1 MFASLN
7 VLKELQKHYETNPK
21 DPLKGIIWHTQGSGK
36 TALTY
41 HLTKLI
47 RDFFSPLNKKTKFYF
62 IVDRLDLL
70 EQAKNE
76 FLKRGLCAHEAE
88 NKEDLSQKLKSSSV
102 FENPQGNDEIIVV
115 NIQKFK
121 APNEEKSPNEDL
133 SDSAPKEIVSKT
145 ELQEA
150 AKDNHDLQRVFI
162 IDEAHRSYDPKG
174 CFYANLIECDKTAI
188 KIALTGTPLL
198 EDNAQDKATKN
209 TFGDYLH
216 TYSYAESIK
225 DRHTLKL
232 QLEIIEK
239 SYKEKLQAIYRL
251 LQESITIED
260 IEVKKETIFNH
271 ERYIKEMLFYIIRDL
286 LFFRLGNNDEN
297 LKAMVV
303 CFSSKQAK
311 LANLLFNEV
320 QEKVL
325 QENPNLKIL
334 KKLQSSLILHNEQEV
349 KEKIYSFKHEDTDIV
364 FVFNML
370 LTGFDL
376 PSLKRLYIH
385 RELKDHNLLQALARV
400 NRSYNNMSFGYLID
414 FVGIKENY
422 DKTTDDYL
430 KELNQFN
437 QSDSN
442 IKDNLKDMFADRKT
456 LEKDIKNA
464 YDDLFNYPIDDIEGM
479 TSAIVS
485 MSEMN
490 ELLKVSRAI
499 NTLKERYN
507 LIRTS
512 NDEKILSL
520 KEKMDIE
527 KISKISSML
536 HKKAKQLHALKN
548 INEPKNPNDLIVLE
562 DLIALLDFKIEFKES
577 KELHFKERE
586 EISAK
591 QKQAK
596 EMLEKIPDQQ
606 DKEIQKFYKDFNKD
620 EKEDFF
626 ITLTDKR
633 LPKLAYDELLSYL
646 FEKHFNDNDLHLKLD
661 IIFNRISSNNAE
673 LFNTT
678 STDKTTIALFESIS
692 PYVNEES
699 KRANFTRVLLDKLK
713 KFNFKQAFLNLQ
725 NQQGY
730 DFFAPIFEY
739 LIKDYNNNSGG
750 KYAEYYTPLSIASII
765 AKLLIDEPTQSV
777 KIYDPSAGT
786 GTLLMALAHQIGT
799 DSCTLYAQDIS
810 QKSLRMLKLNLIL
823 NDLTHSL
830 KNAIEGNTLT
840 NPYHSKECKG
850 KMDYIVSNPPFKL
863 DFSNEHAEISQN
875 KNDFFLGVPNIPKND
890 KSKMPIYTLFFQHCL
905 NMLSNK
911 GKGAI
916 IVPTGFI
923 SAKSGIENKIVRHL
937 VDEKLVYGVV
947 CMPSQVFANTSTNVS
962 IIFFQKTPSAKEVVL
977 IDASKLGEE
986 YTENKNKKTRL
997 RTSDI
1002 DLILE
1007 TFNNKTPKADFC
1019 ALVSFDEITEK
1030 NYSLNPG
1037 QYFIIEDTSEKI
1049 SQAEFENLMQ
1059 QYSSELTSLFDE
1071 SQSLQQEILET
1082 LKGVRFE

>member
-1 MFASLN
+1 MPYNEITRVQVPALMHLAELGYDFIPAKNKPNLDTATNILTDSFTQAFERLNPTKNAQNSLTEIKKRLNYDDLGKSFYEYLLKSEHQIIDFDNPNNNLYEMMTELPYKSFRPDITLFINGLPLVNIEVKQPYARQGIKEEKDRHIKRYENPKNKVFYNLVQIWLFSDNLPYDENNPDQGAFYSASYSPIFQRFVEANRLDITPPPENHQNDQNHQNHRSLEEIQKSVLNEFNLKNTDTPKSPEDAPTNSLLTSFCFPKRLCFILKYGISFLKEKSEFKKHVWRYAQMFASLN
-7 VLKELQKHYETNPK
+7 VLKELQKHYENNPK

-102 FENPQGNDEIIVV
+102 FEGPQGNDEIIVV

-121 APNEEKSPNEDL
+121 APNEEKAPNEDP
-133 SDSAPKEIVSKT
+133 SSAPKEIISKT

-150 AKDNHDLQRVFI
+150 TKDNHDLQRVFI

-174 CFYANLIECDKTAI
+174 CFYANLIECDKTAL

-198 EDNAQDKATKN
+198 EDNAQDKATKK
-209 TFGDYLH
+209 TFGNYLH

-232 QLEIIEK
+232 QLETIET
-239 SYKEKLQAIYRL
+239 SYKEKLQEIYRL

-260 IEVKKETIFNH
+260 VEVKKEFIFND
-271 ERYIKEMLFYIIRDL
+271 ERYIKEMLSYIIRDL
-286 LFFRLGNNDEN
+286 LNFRQLHDNKH

-311 LANLLFNEV
+311 LANCLFNEV

-325 QENPNLKIL
+325 QENPNLRIL
-334 KKLQSSLILHNEQEV
+334 KKLQSSLILHDEQEV

-376 PSLKRLYIH
+376 PNLKRLYIH

-442 IKDNLKDMFADRKT
+442 IKDNLKDMFADRET

-464 YDDLFNYPIDDIEGM
+464 YDDLFDYPIDDIEGM

-485 MSEMN
+485 ISEMN

-548 INEPKNPNDLIVLE
+548 INEPKNPNDLMILE

-577 KELHFKERE
+577 KELRFKEKE

-591 QKQAK
+591 YKQAK
-596 EMLEKIPDQQ
+596 EMLEKIPDKQ
-606 DKEIQKFYKDFNKD
+606 DKEIQKFYKDFSKLLQTPATSQNFEEISHSYDAIISQLKQHKEQTTHLLNK
-620 EKEDFF
+620 
-626 ITLTDKR
+626 
-633 LPKLAYDELLSYL
+633 Y
-646 FEKHFNDNDLHLKLD
+646 DNDLSYAITHKRLHKRLMEQNIYNPAGIFTLLSTLKKALD
-661 IIFNRISSNNAE
+661 ERIS
-673 LFNTT
+673 
-678 STDKTTIALFESIS
+678 
-692 PYVNEES
+692 
-699 KRANFTRVLLDKLK
+699 KR
-713 KFNFKQAFLNLQ
+713 
-725 NQQGY
+725 
-730 DFFAPIFEY
+730 
-739 LIKDYNNNSGG
+739 
-750 KYAEYYTPLSIASII
+750 
-765 AKLLIDEPTQSV
+765 
-777 KIYDPSAGT
+777 
-786 GTLLMALAHQIGT
+786 
-799 DSCTLYAQDIS
+799 
-810 QKSLRMLKLNLIL
+810 
-823 NDLTHSL
+823 
-830 KNAIEGNTLT
+830 
-840 NPYHSKECKG
+840 
-850 KMDYIVSNPPFKL
+850 
-863 DFSNEHAEISQN
+863 
-875 KNDFFLGVPNIPKND
+875 
-890 KSKMPIYTLFFQHCL
+890 
-905 NMLSNK
+905 
-911 GKGAI
+911 
-916 IVPTGFI
+916 
-923 SAKSGIENKIVRHL
+923 
-937 VDEKLVYGVV
+937 
-947 CMPSQVFANTSTNVS
+947 
-962 IIFFQKTPSAKEVVL
+962 
-977 IDASKLGEE
+977 
-986 YTENKNKKTRL
+986 
-997 RTSDI
+997 
-1002 DLILE
+1002 
-1007 TFNNKTPKADFC
+1007 
-1019 ALVSFDEITEK
+1019 
-1030 NYSLNPG
+1030 
-1037 QYFIIEDTSEKI
+1037 
-1049 SQAEFENLMQ
+1049 
-1059 QYSSELTSLFDE
+1059 
-1071 SQSLQQEILET
+1071 QEILNEETT
-1082 LKGVRFE
+1082 LKTAIKVELRDAFNKNPSLKDLEKETEFIAQTIFNELTQNHHQGNSHA

>member
-76 FLKRGLCAHEAE
+76 FLKRGLCVHEAE
-88 NKEDLSQKLKSSSV
+88 NKEDLSQKLKNSSV
-102 FENPQGNDEIIVV
+102 FEGPQGNDEIIVV

-121 APNEEKSPNEDL
+121 APNEEKDPNEDP
-133 SDSAPKEIVSKT
+133 SSAPKEIISKT

-150 AKDNHDLQRVFI
+150 TKDSHDLQRVFI

-198 EDNAQDKATKN
+198 EDNAQDKATRN
-209 TFGDYLH
+209 TFGNYLH

-271 ERYIKEMLFYIIRDL
+271 ERYIKEMLYYIIRDL
-286 LFFRLGNNDEN
+286 LDFRRVNNDEN

-303 CFSSKQAK
+303 CFSSVQAK

-325 QENPNLKIL
+325 QENPNLRIL
-334 KKLQSSLILHNEQEV
+334 KKQLQSSLILHDEQEV

-376 PSLKRLYIH
+376 PNLKCLYIH

-442 IKDNLKDMFADRKT
+442 LKDNLKDMFADRKV

-464 YDDLFNYPIDDIEGM
+464 YDDLFNYPIDDIEAM

-485 MSEMN
+485 ISAMN
-490 ELLKVSRAI
+490 ELLKVSQAI

-512 NDEKILSL
+512 SDEKILSL

-548 INEPKNPNDLIVLE
+548 INEPKKPNDLIILE

-577 KELHFKERE
+577 KELHFKEKE

-591 QKQAK
+591 YKQAK
-596 EMLEKIPDQQ
+596 EMLEKIPDKQ
-606 DKEIQKFYKDFNKD
+606 DKEVQKISKELSKLIQEPLTNDNFDGISHSYSIIISQLQQYNQQTTNLLNKYNND
-620 EKEDFF
+620 RAYA
-626 ITLTDKR
+626 ITHKR
-633 LPKLAYDELLSYL
+633 LHNRLMEENISKGIFTLLSA
-646 FEKHFNDNDLHLKLD
+646 LKKALD
-661 IIFNRISSNNAE
+661 ARIS
-673 LFNTT
+673 
-678 STDKTTIALFESIS
+678 
-692 PYVNEES
+692 
-699 KRANFTRVLLDKLK
+699 KR
-713 KFNFKQAFLNLQ
+713 
-725 NQQGY
+725 
-730 DFFAPIFEY
+730 
-739 LIKDYNNNSGG
+739 
-750 KYAEYYTPLSIASII
+750 
-765 AKLLIDEPTQSV
+765 
-777 KIYDPSAGT
+777 
-786 GTLLMALAHQIGT
+786 
-799 DSCTLYAQDIS
+799 
-810 QKSLRMLKLNLIL
+810 
-823 NDLTHSL
+823 
-830 KNAIEGNTLT
+830 
-840 NPYHSKECKG
+840 
-850 KMDYIVSNPPFKL
+850 
-863 DFSNEHAEISQN
+863 
-875 KNDFFLGVPNIPKND
+875 
-890 KSKMPIYTLFFQHCL
+890 
-905 NMLSNK
+905 
-911 GKGAI
+911 
-916 IVPTGFI
+916 
-923 SAKSGIENKIVRHL
+923 
-937 VDEKLVYGVV
+937 
-947 CMPSQVFANTSTNVS
+947 
-962 IIFFQKTPSAKEVVL
+962 
-977 IDASKLGEE
+977 
-986 YTENKNKKTRL
+986 
-997 RTSDI
+997 
-1002 DLILE
+1002 
-1007 TFNNKTPKADFC
+1007 
-1019 ALVSFDEITEK
+1019 
-1030 NYSLNPG
+1030 
-1037 QYFIIEDTSEKI
+1037 
-1049 SQAEFENLMQ
+1049 
-1059 QYSSELTSLFDE
+1059 
-1071 SQSLQQEILET
+1071 QEILNEETT
-1082 LKGVRFE
+1082 LKTAIKVELRDAFKENPSLKDLQKEKEFIAQTLFNELTQNHHQGNLNA

>member
-7 VLKELQKHYETNPK
+7 VLKELQKHYENNPK

-47 RDFFSPLNKKTKFYF
+47 RDFFSQSNLNKKTKFYF

-76 FLKRGLCAHEAE
+76 FLKRGLCVHEAE

-102 FENPQGNDEIIVV
+102 FEGPQGNDEIIVV

-121 APNEEKSPNEDL
+121 APNEEKSPNEDP
-133 SDSAPKEIVSKT
+133 SSAPKEIVSKT

-150 AKDNHDLQRVFI
+150 TKDSHDLQRVFI

-209 TFGDYLH
+209 TFGNYLH

-239 SYKEKLQAIYRL
+239 SYKEKLQKIYRL

-260 IEVKKETIFNH
+260 IEVKKETIFND
-271 ERYIKEMLFYIIRDL
+271 EKYINAMLFYIIRDL
-286 LFFRLGNNDEN
+286 LNFRQLHDNNER

-303 CFSSKQAK
+303 CFSSKQAR
-311 LANLLFNEV
+311 LANCLFNEV

-325 QENPNLKIL
+325 QENPNLRIL
-334 KKLQSSLILHNEQEV
+334 NKLQSSLILHDEQEV
-349 KEKIYSFKHEDTDIV
+349 KEKIHSFKHKDTDIV

-442 IKDNLKDMFADRKT
+442 IKDNLKDMFADREV

-464 YDDLFNYPIDDIEGM
+464 YDDLFDYPIDDIEAM
-479 TSAIVS
+479 TSAIVNIS
-485 MSEMN
+485 KMN
-490 ELLKVSRAI
+490 ELLKISHAI

-527 KISKISSML
+527 KINKISSML
-536 HKKAKQLHALKN
+536 HQKAKHLHALKN
-548 INEPKNPNDLIVLE
+548 INDPKNPNDLIILE
-562 DLIALLDFKIEFKES
+562 DLIALLDFKIEFKER
-577 KELHFKERE
+577 KELHFKEQE
-586 EISAK
+586 EITTK

-606 DKEIQKFYKDFNKD
+606 DKEIQKISKELSKLIQEPLTNHNFDGISHSYSVIISQLKQHKDQTTHLLNK
-620 EKEDFF
+620 
-626 ITLTDKR
+626 
-633 LPKLAYDELLSYL
+633 Y
-646 FEKHFNDNDLHLKLD
+646 DNDLSYVITHKRLHDRLMEENISKGIFTILSALKKALD
-661 IIFNRISSNNAE
+661 ARISKRQE
-673 LFNTT
+673 IL
-678 STDKTTIALFESIS
+678 
-692 PYVNEES
+692 NEE
-699 KRANFTRVLLDKLK
+699 T
-713 KFNFKQAFLNLQ
+713 
-725 NQQGY
+725 
-730 DFFAPIFEY
+730 
-739 LIKDYNNNSGG
+739 
-750 KYAEYYTPLSIASII
+750 T
-765 AKLLIDEPTQSV
+765 
-777 KIYDPSAGT
+777 
-786 GTLLMALAHQIGT
+786 
-799 DSCTLYAQDIS
+799 
-810 QKSLRMLKLNLIL
+810 
-823 NDLTHSL
+823 L
-830 KNAIEGNTLT
+830 KNAIKVELRDAFKE
-840 NPYHSKECKG
+840 NPSLKDLQKEKEF
-850 KMDYIVSNPPFKL
+850 IV
-863 DFSNEHAEISQN
+863 Q
-875 KNDFFLGVPNIPKND
+875 
-890 KSKMPIYTLFFQHCL
+890 TLF
-905 NMLSNK
+905 N
-911 GKGAI
+911 
-916 IVPTGFI
+916 
-923 SAKSGIENKIVRHL
+923 
-937 VDEKLVYGVV
+937 
-947 CMPSQVFANTSTNVS
+947 
-962 IIFFQKTPSAKEVVL
+962 
-977 IDASKLGEE
+977 
-986 YTENKNKKTRL
+986 
-997 RTSDI
+997 
-1002 DLILE
+1002 
-1007 TFNNKTPKADFC
+1007 
-1019 ALVSFDEITEK
+1019 
-1030 NYSLNPG
+1030 
-1037 QYFIIEDTSEKI
+1037 
-1049 SQAEFENLMQ
+1049 
-1059 QYSSELTSLFDE
+1059 ELTQNHHQGNSHA
-1071 SQSLQQEILET
+1071 
-1082 LKGVRFE
+1082 

>member
-1 MFASLN
+1 MKEKSEFKKHIWRYAQMFASLN
-7 VLKELQKHYETNPK
+7 VLKELQKHYENNPK

-47 RDFFSPLNKKTKFYF
+47 RDFFSQSNLNKKTKFYF

-76 FLKRGLCAHEAE
+76 FLKRGLCVHEAE
-88 NKEDLSQKLKSSSV
+88 NKEDLSQKLKNSRV
-102 FENPQGNDEIIVV
+102 FEGPQGNDEIIVV

-121 APNEEKSPNEDL
+121 SPNEEKAPKEDP
-133 SDSAPKEIVSKT
+133 SSAPKEIISKT

-150 AKDNHDLQRVFI
+150 TKDNHDLQRVFI

-209 TFGDYLH
+209 TFGNYLH

-271 ERYIKEMLFYIIRDL
+271 ERYIKEMLYYIIRDL
-286 LFFRLGNNDEN
+286 LNFRRVNNDEN

-303 CFSSKQAK
+303 CFSSVQAK
-311 LANLLFNEV
+311 LANLFFNEV

-334 KKLQSSLILHNEQEV
+334 KKLQSSLILHDEQEV
-349 KEKIYSFKHEDTDIV
+349 KEKIYSFKHENTDIV

-376 PSLKRLYIH
+376 PNLKRLYIH

-400 NRSYNNMSFGYLID
+400 NRSYKNMSFGYLID

-430 KELNQFN
+430 KELSQFN

-442 IKDNLKDMFADRKT
+442 IKDNLKDMFADRNI

-464 YDDLFNYPIDDIEGM
+464 YDDLFNYPIDDIEAM

-485 MSEMN
+485 ISKMN
-490 ELLKVSRAI
+490 ELLKVSHAI

-512 NDEKILSL
+512 SDEKILSL

-527 KISKISSML
+527 KINKISSML

-548 INEPKNPNDLIVLE
+548 INEPKNPNDLMILE

-577 KELHFKERE
+577 KELRFKEKE
-586 EISAK
+586 EISTK
-591 QKQAK
+591 YKQAK
-596 EMLEKIPDQQ
+596 EMLEKIPDKQ
-606 DKEIQKFYKDFNKD
+606 DKEVQKISKELSKLIQEPLTNHNFDGISHSYSVIISQLKQHKDQTTNLLNKYNND
-620 EKEDFF
+620 RAYV
-626 ITLTDKR
+626 ITHKR
-633 LPKLAYDELLSYL
+633 LHNRLMEENISKGIFTLLS
-646 FEKHFNDNDLHLKLD
+646 
-661 IIFNRISSNNAE
+661 
-673 LFNTT
+673 T
-678 STDKTTIALFESIS
+678 
-692 PYVNEES
+692 
-699 KRANFTRVLLDKLK
+699 LK
-713 KFNFKQAFLNLQ
+713 KALDARIFK
-725 NQQGY
+725 
-730 DFFAPIFEY
+730 
-739 LIKDYNNNSGG
+739 
-750 KYAEYYTPLSIASII
+750 
-765 AKLLIDEPTQSV
+765 
-777 KIYDPSAGT
+777 
-786 GTLLMALAHQIGT
+786 
-799 DSCTLYAQDIS
+799 
-810 QKSLRMLKLNLIL
+810 R
-823 NDLTHSL
+823 
-830 KNAIEGNTLT
+830 
-840 NPYHSKECKG
+840 
-850 KMDYIVSNPPFKL
+850 
-863 DFSNEHAEISQN
+863 
-875 KNDFFLGVPNIPKND
+875 
-890 KSKMPIYTLFFQHCL
+890 
-905 NMLSNK
+905 
-911 GKGAI
+911 
-916 IVPTGFI
+916 
-923 SAKSGIENKIVRHL
+923 
-937 VDEKLVYGVV
+937 
-947 CMPSQVFANTSTNVS
+947 
-962 IIFFQKTPSAKEVVL
+962 
-977 IDASKLGEE
+977 
-986 YTENKNKKTRL
+986 
-997 RTSDI
+997 
-1002 DLILE
+1002 
-1007 TFNNKTPKADFC
+1007 
-1019 ALVSFDEITEK
+1019 
-1030 NYSLNPG
+1030 
-1037 QYFIIEDTSEKI
+1037 
-1049 SQAEFENLMQ
+1049 
-1059 QYSSELTSLFDE
+1059 
-1071 SQSLQQEILET
+1071 QEILNEETT
-1082 LKGVRFE
+1082 LKTAIKVELRDAFNKNPSLKDLQKEEKFITQTLFNELTQNHHQGNSHA

>member
-7 VLKELQKHYETNPK
+7 VLKELQKHYGKNQNLK

-121 APNEEKSPNEDL
+121 APNEEKSPNEDP
-133 SDSAPKEIVSKT
+133 SNSVPKEIISKT

-150 AKDNHDLQRVFI
+150 TKDNHDLQRVFI

-174 CFYANLIECDKTAI
+174 CFYANLIECDKTAV

-198 EDNAQDKATKN
+198 EDNAQDKATRN
-209 TFGDYLH
+209 TFGNYLH
-216 TYSYAESIK
+216 TYSYTESIK
-225 DRHTLKL
+225 DKHTLKL

-239 SYKEKLQAIYRL
+239 SYKEKLQEIYRL

-271 ERYIKEMLFYIIRDL
+271 ERYIKAMLYYIIRDL
-286 LFFRLGNNDEN
+286 LNFRRVNNDEN

-303 CFSSKQAK
+303 CFSSAQAR
-311 LANLLFNEV
+311 LANLFFNEV
-320 QEKVL
+320 QEEVL
-325 QENPNLKIL
+325 QENPNLRIL
-334 KKLQSSLILHNEQEV
+334 RKLQSSLILHDEQEV

-376 PSLKRLYIH
+376 PNLKRLYIH

-442 IKDNLKDMFADRKT
+442 IKDNLKDMFADRET

-464 YDDLFNYPIDDIEGM
+464 YDDLFNYPIDDVEGM

-485 MSEMN
+485 ISKMN
-490 ELLKVSRAI
+490 ELLKVSHAI

-512 NDEKILSL
+512 SDKKILSL

-527 KISKISSML
+527 KINKISSML
-536 HKKAKQLHALKN
+536 SKKAKHLHALKN
-548 INEPKNPNDLIVLE
+548 INEPKNPNDLIILE

-577 KELHFKERE
+577 KELRFKEQE
-586 EISAK
+586 EITTK

-596 EMLEKIPDQQ
+596 EMLEKIPDKQ
-606 DKEIQKFYKDFNKD
+606 DKEIQKISKELSRLIQEPLTNDNFDGISHSYSAIILQIQQYNQQTTNLLNKYNND
-620 EKEDFF
+620 RAYA
-626 ITLTDKR
+626 ITHKR
-633 LPKLAYDELLSYL
+633 LHKRLMEQNISKGIFTLLSV
-646 FEKHFNDNDLHLKLD
+646 LKKALGER
-661 IIFNRISSNNAE
+661 IFKRQEI
-673 LFNTT
+673 L
-678 STDKTTIALFESIS
+678 
-692 PYVNEES
+692 NEE
-699 KRANFTRVLLDKLK
+699 
-713 KFNFKQAFLNLQ
+713 
-725 NQQGY
+725 
-730 DFFAPIFEY
+730 
-739 LIKDYNNNSGG
+739 
-750 KYAEYYTPLSIASII
+750 YY
-765 AKLLIDEPTQSV
+765 
-777 KIYDPSAGT
+777 
-786 GTLLMALAHQIGT
+786 
-799 DSCTLYAQDIS
+799 
-810 QKSLRMLKLNLIL
+810 
-823 NDLTHSL
+823 L
-830 KNAIEGNTLT
+830 KNAIKAELNDAFKE
-840 NPYHSKECKG
+840 NPSLKDLEKEKEL
-850 KMDYIVSNPPFKL
+850 I
-863 DFSNEHAEISQN
+863 IQ
-875 KNDFFLGVPNIPKND
+875 
-890 KSKMPIYTLFFQHCL
+890 TLF
-905 NMLSNK
+905 N
-911 GKGAI
+911 
-916 IVPTGFI
+916 
-923 SAKSGIENKIVRHL
+923 
-937 VDEKLVYGVV
+937 
-947 CMPSQVFANTSTNVS
+947 
-962 IIFFQKTPSAKEVVL
+962 
-977 IDASKLGEE
+977 
-986 YTENKNKKTRL
+986 
-997 RTSDI
+997 
-1002 DLILE
+1002 
-1007 TFNNKTPKADFC
+1007 
-1019 ALVSFDEITEK
+1019 
-1030 NYSLNPG
+1030 
-1037 QYFIIEDTSEKI
+1037 
-1049 SQAEFENLMQ
+1049 
-1059 QYSSELTSLFDE
+1059 ELT
-1071 SQSLQQEILET
+1071 QNHHQ
-1082 LKGVRFE
+1082 GNPHA

>member
-1 MFASLN
+1 MPYNEITRVQIPALMHLAKLGYDFIPTNSKENKPNLDTDTNILIYSFTQAFERLNPNKNAKDVLTEMKKRLNYDDLGKRFYEYLLKSEHQIIDFYNPNNNLYEMMTELPYKSFRPDITLFINGLPLVNIEVKQPYAKKGIKEERDRHIQRYENPENKIFYNLAQIWLFSDNLPYDENNPDQGAFYSASYSPIFQRFVEANKLDITPPPENEQNHQNHQNHRSLEEIQKRILNEFNLKDTDYQESPKETPTNPFLTSFCSHKRLCFILKYGISFLKEKSEFKKHIWRYAQMFASLN

-76 FLKRGLCAHEAE
+76 FSKRGLCVHEAE

-102 FENPQGNDEIIVV
+102 FEGPQGNDEIIVV

-121 APNEEKSPNEDL
+121 APNEDISN
-133 SDSAPKEIVSKT
+133 SAPKEIVSKT

-150 AKDNHDLQRVFI
+150 TKDNHDLQRVFI

-209 TFGDYLH
+209 TFGNYLH

-239 SYKEKLQAIYRL
+239 SYKEKLQKIYRL
-251 LQESITIED
+251 LQESVTIED

-271 ERYIKEMLFYIIRDL
+271 ERYIKEMLYYIIRDL
-286 LFFRLGNNDEN
+286 LNFRRVNNDEN

-303 CFSSKQAK
+303 CFSSAQAK

-325 QENPNLKIL
+325 QENPNLRIL
-334 KKLQSSLILHNEQEV
+334 KKLQSSLILHDEQEV
-349 KEKIYSFKHEDTDIV
+349 KEKIYSFKHEDTDIA

-376 PSLKRLYIH
+376 PNLKRLYIH

-442 IKDNLKDMFADRKT
+442 IKDNLKDMFADREV

-464 YDDLFNYPIDDIEGM
+464 YDDLFNYPIDDIEVM

-485 MSEMN
+485 ISGMN
-490 ELLKVSRAI
+490 ELLKVSHAI
-499 NTLKERYN
+499 KTLKERYN

-520 KEKMDIE
+520 KEKIDIE
-527 KISKISSML
+527 KINKISSIL
-536 HKKAKQLHALKN
+536 SQKAKQLYALKN
-548 INEPKNPNDLIVLE
+548 INEPKNPNDLIILE
-562 DLIALLDFKIEFKES
+562 DLIALLDFKIAFKER
-577 KELHFKERE
+577 KELHFKESE

-596 EMLEKIPDQQ
+596 EILEKIKDQK
-606 DKEIQKFYKDFNKD
+606 DKEIQKIYKDFSKLLQTPATSQNFEEISHSYDAIISQLKQH
-620 EKEDFF
+620 KEQ
-626 ITLTDKR
+626 TTRLLDK
-633 LPKLAYDELLSYL
+633 Y
-646 FEKHFNDNDLHLKLD
+646 DNDLAYAITHKRLHKRLMEENISDPVGIFTILSALKSAID
-661 IIFNRISSNNAE
+661 ERISKRQE
-673 LFNTT
+673 IL
-678 STDKTTIALFESIS
+678 
-692 PYVNEES
+692 NEE
-699 KRANFTRVLLDKLK
+699 
-713 KFNFKQAFLNLQ
+713 
-725 NQQGY
+725 Y
-730 DFFAPIFEY
+730 
-739 LIKDYNNNSGG
+739 
-750 KYAEYYTPLSIASII
+750 
-765 AKLLIDEPTQSV
+765 
-777 KIYDPSAGT
+777 
-786 GTLLMALAHQIGT
+786 H
-799 DSCTLYAQDIS
+799 
-810 QKSLRMLKLNLIL
+810 
-823 NDLTHSL
+823 L
-830 KNAIEGNTLT
+830 KNAIKLELRNAFKE
-840 NPYHSKECKG
+840 NPSLKDLEKEEEF
-850 KMDYIVSNPPFKL
+850 IV
-863 DFSNEHAEISQN
+863 Q
-875 KNDFFLGVPNIPKND
+875 
-890 KSKMPIYTLFFQHCL
+890 TLF
-905 NMLSNK
+905 N
-911 GKGAI
+911 
-916 IVPTGFI
+916 
-923 SAKSGIENKIVRHL
+923 
-937 VDEKLVYGVV
+937 
-947 CMPSQVFANTSTNVS
+947 
-962 IIFFQKTPSAKEVVL
+962 
-977 IDASKLGEE
+977 
-986 YTENKNKKTRL
+986 
-997 RTSDI
+997 
-1002 DLILE
+1002 
-1007 TFNNKTPKADFC
+1007 
-1019 ALVSFDEITEK
+1019 
-1030 NYSLNPG
+1030 
-1037 QYFIIEDTSEKI
+1037 
-1049 SQAEFENLMQ
+1049 
-1059 QYSSELTSLFDE
+1059 ELQNHHQGNSHA
-1071 SQSLQQEILET
+1071 Q
-1082 LKGVRFE
+1082 

>member
-1 MFASLN
+1 MPYNEITRVQVPTLMHLAKLGYNFISQKNKLNLDTDTNILIDSFTQAFERSNPTKNAKDVLAEMKKRLNYDDLGKRFYEYLLKSEHQIIDFDNPNNNLYEMMTELPYKSFRPDITLFINGLPLVNIEVKQPYAKQGIKEERDRHIKRYENPENKVFYNLVQIWLFSDNLPYDENNPDQGAFYSASYSPIFQRFVEANKLDITPPPPENHQNHRSLEEIQKSVLNEFNLKDTDCLKSPKNTPTNSLLTSFCSPKRLCFILKYGISFLKEKSEFKKHIWRYAQMFASLN
-7 VLKELQKHYETNPK
+7 VLKELQKHYENNPK

-76 FLKRGLCAHEAE
+76 FLKRGLCVHEAE

-121 APNEEKSPNEDL
+121 APNEEKAPNEDH
-133 SDSAPKEIVSKT
+133 SNSAPKEIVSKT
-145 ELQEA
+145 ELQESIQ
-150 AKDNHDLQRVFI
+150 NSRNLQRVFI

-174 CFYANLIECDKTAI
+174 CFYANLIECDKTAV

-209 TFGDYLH
+209 AFGNYLH

-239 SYKEKLQAIYRL
+239 SYKEKLQEIYRL

-260 IEVKKETIFNH
+260 IEVKKEMIFNH

-286 LFFRLGNNDEN
+286 LNFRRVNNDEN

-303 CFSSKQAK
+303 CFSSAQAR

-325 QENPNLKIL
+325 QENPNLRIL
-334 KKLQSSLILHNEQEV
+334 NKLQSSLILHDEQEV
-349 KEKIYSFKHEDTDIV
+349 KEKIHSFKHEDTDIV

-376 PSLKRLYIH
+376 PNLKRLYIH

-400 NRSYNNMSFGYLID
+400 NRPYNNMSYGYLID

-442 IKDNLKDMFADRKT
+442 IKDNLKDMFADRET

-464 YDDLFNYPIDDIEGM
+464 YDDLFNYPIDDIEAM
-479 TSAIVS
+479 TSAIVNIS
-485 MSEMN
+485 KMS
-490 ELLKVSRAI
+490 ELLKVSQAI

-512 NDEKILSL
+512 SDEKILSL

-577 KELHFKERE
+577 KELHFKEKE
-586 EISAK
+586 EITNK
-591 QKQAK
+591 YKQAK
-596 EMLEKIPDQQ
+596 EMLEKSPDQQ
-606 DKEIQKFYKDFNKD
+606 DKEIQKIYKDFSKLLQTPATSQNFEEISHSYDAIISQLKQHKEQTTHLLNK
-620 EKEDFF
+620 
-626 ITLTDKR
+626 
-633 LPKLAYDELLSYL
+633 Y
-646 FEKHFNDNDLHLKLD
+646 DNDLSYAITHQCLHKRLMEQNISNPAGIFTLLSALKKALD
-661 IIFNRISSNNAE
+661 ERIS
-673 LFNTT
+673 
-678 STDKTTIALFESIS
+678 
-692 PYVNEES
+692 
-699 KRANFTRVLLDKLK
+699 KR
-713 KFNFKQAFLNLQ
+713 
-725 NQQGY
+725 
-730 DFFAPIFEY
+730 
-739 LIKDYNNNSGG
+739 
-750 KYAEYYTPLSIASII
+750 
-765 AKLLIDEPTQSV
+765 
-777 KIYDPSAGT
+777 
-786 GTLLMALAHQIGT
+786 
-799 DSCTLYAQDIS
+799 
-810 QKSLRMLKLNLIL
+810 
-823 NDLTHSL
+823 
-830 KNAIEGNTLT
+830 
-840 NPYHSKECKG
+840 
-850 KMDYIVSNPPFKL
+850 
-863 DFSNEHAEISQN
+863 
-875 KNDFFLGVPNIPKND
+875 
-890 KSKMPIYTLFFQHCL
+890 
-905 NMLSNK
+905 
-911 GKGAI
+911 
-916 IVPTGFI
+916 
-923 SAKSGIENKIVRHL
+923 
-937 VDEKLVYGVV
+937 
-947 CMPSQVFANTSTNVS
+947 
-962 IIFFQKTPSAKEVVL
+962 
-977 IDASKLGEE
+977 
-986 YTENKNKKTRL
+986 
-997 RTSDI
+997 
-1002 DLILE
+1002 
-1007 TFNNKTPKADFC
+1007 
-1019 ALVSFDEITEK
+1019 
-1030 NYSLNPG
+1030 
-1037 QYFIIEDTSEKI
+1037 
-1049 SQAEFENLMQ
+1049 
-1059 QYSSELTSLFDE
+1059 
-1071 SQSLQQEILET
+1071 QEILNEETT
-1082 LKGVRFE
+1082 LKTAIKVKLRDAFNKNPSLKDLEKEKEFITQTLFNELPQHYNQGNSHAQ

>member
-7 VLKELQKHYETNPK
+7 VLKELQKHYETDPNLK

-47 RDFFSPLNKKTKFYF
+47 RDFFSPLGKKTKFYF

-76 FLKRGLCAHEAE
+76 FLKRGLCVHEAE
-88 NKEDLSQKLKSSSV
+88 NKEDLSQKLKNSSV

-121 APNEEKSPNEDL
+121 APNEEKAPNEDP
-133 SDSAPKEIVSKT
+133 SSAPKEIISKT

-150 AKDNHDLQRVFI
+150 TKDNRNLQRVFI

-174 CFYANLIECDKTAI
+174 CFYANLIECDKTAL

-209 TFGDYLH
+209 TFGNYLH

-225 DRHTLKL
+225 DKHTLKL
-232 QLEIIEK
+232 QLESIET

-286 LFFRLGNNDEN
+286 LNFRRVNNDEN
-297 LKAMVV
+297 LKAMVI
-303 CFSSKQAK
+303 CFSSTQAR

-334 KKLQSSLILHNEQEV
+334 KQLQSSLILHDEQEV
-349 KEKIYSFKHEDTDIV
+349 KEKIHSFKHEDTDIV

-400 NRSYNNMSFGYLID
+400 NRTYNNMSFGYLID
-414 FVGIKENY
+414 FVGIQENF

-430 KELNQFN
+430 KELNRFN
-437 QSDSN
+437 QSGANSDSN
-442 IKDNLKDMFADRKT
+442 IKDMFADRKT

-464 YDDLFNYPIDDIEGM
+464 YDDLFDYPIDDIENM

-485 MSEMN
+485 ISAMN

-512 NDEKILSL
+512 NDKKILSL
-520 KEKMDIE
+520 KEKIDIE
-527 KISKISSML
+527 KINKISSML
-536 HKKAKQLHALKN
+536 HQKAKHLHALKN

-562 DLIALLDFKIEFKES
+562 DLIALLDFKIEFKER
-577 KELHFKERE
+577 KGLRFKEQE

-596 EMLEKIPDQQ
+596 EILEKIPDQQ
-606 DKEIQKFYKDFNKD
+606 DKEIQKFYKDFSKLLQTPATSQNFEEISHSYDAIISQLKQHKEQTTHLLNK
-620 EKEDFF
+620 
-626 ITLTDKR
+626 
-633 LPKLAYDELLSYL
+633 Y
-646 FEKHFNDNDLHLKLD
+646 DNDLSYAITHKRLHDRLMEENISKGIFTLLSALKKALD
-661 IIFNRISSNNAE
+661 ARIS
-673 LFNTT
+673 
-678 STDKTTIALFESIS
+678 
-692 PYVNEES
+692 
-699 KRANFTRVLLDKLK
+699 KR
-713 KFNFKQAFLNLQ
+713 
-725 NQQGY
+725 
-730 DFFAPIFEY
+730 
-739 LIKDYNNNSGG
+739 
-750 KYAEYYTPLSIASII
+750 
-765 AKLLIDEPTQSV
+765 
-777 KIYDPSAGT
+777 
-786 GTLLMALAHQIGT
+786 
-799 DSCTLYAQDIS
+799 
-810 QKSLRMLKLNLIL
+810 
-823 NDLTHSL
+823 
-830 KNAIEGNTLT
+830 
-840 NPYHSKECKG
+840 
-850 KMDYIVSNPPFKL
+850 
-863 DFSNEHAEISQN
+863 
-875 KNDFFLGVPNIPKND
+875 
-890 KSKMPIYTLFFQHCL
+890 
-905 NMLSNK
+905 
-911 GKGAI
+911 
-916 IVPTGFI
+916 
-923 SAKSGIENKIVRHL
+923 
-937 VDEKLVYGVV
+937 
-947 CMPSQVFANTSTNVS
+947 
-962 IIFFQKTPSAKEVVL
+962 
-977 IDASKLGEE
+977 
-986 YTENKNKKTRL
+986 
-997 RTSDI
+997 
-1002 DLILE
+1002 
-1007 TFNNKTPKADFC
+1007 
-1019 ALVSFDEITEK
+1019 
-1030 NYSLNPG
+1030 
-1037 QYFIIEDTSEKI
+1037 
-1049 SQAEFENLMQ
+1049 
-1059 QYSSELTSLFDE
+1059 
-1071 SQSLQQEILET
+1071 QEILNEETT
-1082 LKGVRFE
+1082 LKTAIKVELRDAFKEYPSLKDLQKEKEFITQTLFNELTQNHHQGNLHA

>member
-1 MFASLN
+1 HQNHRSLEEIQKRVLKEFNLKDTDTPKSPKETPTNPFLTSFCSHKRLCFILKYGISFLKEKSEFKKHVWRYAQMFASLN

-47 RDFFSPLNKKTKFYF
+47 KDFFSPLNKKTKFYF

-76 FLKRGLCAHEAE
+76 FSKRGLCVHEAE
-88 NKEDLSQKLKSSSV
+88 SKEDLSQKLKNSSV
-102 FENPQGNDEIIVV
+102 FEGSQGNDEIIVV

-121 APNEEKSPNEDL
+121 APNGEKAPNEDP
-133 SDSAPKEIVSKT
+133 SSTPKEIISKT

-150 AKDNHDLQRVFI
+150 TKDSHDLQRVFI

-174 CFYANLIECDKTAI
+174 CFYANLIECDKTAV

-198 EDNAQDKATKN
+198 EDNAQDKATKK
-209 TFGDYLH
+209 TFGNYLH

-232 QLEIIEK
+232 QLESIET

-271 ERYIKEMLFYIIRDL
+271 ERYIKEMLSYIIRDL
-286 LFFRLGNNDEN
+286 LSFRRVNNDEN

-303 CFSSKQAK
+303 CFSSAQAK
-311 LANLLFNEV
+311 LANLFFNEV

-325 QENPNLKIL
+325 QENPNLRIL
-334 KKLQSSLILHNEQEV
+334 KKLQSSLILHDEQEV
-349 KEKIYSFKHEDTDIV
+349 KEKIYSFKHKDTDIV

-376 PSLKRLYIH
+376 PNLKRLYIH

-442 IKDNLKDMFADRKT
+442 IKDNLKDMFADRET

-464 YDDLFNYPIDDIEGM
+464 YDDLFNYPIDDIEAM

-485 MSEMN
+485 ISEMN

-527 KISKISSML
+527 KINKISSML
-536 HKKAKQLHALKN
+536 HQKVKHLHALKN
-548 INEPKNPNDLIVLE
+548 INEPKNPNDLMILE
-562 DLIALLDFKIEFKES
+562 DLIALLDFKIEFKER
-577 KELHFKERE
+577 KELRFKEQE

-596 EMLEKIPDQQ
+596 EILEKIPDQQ
-606 DKEIQKFYKDFNKD
+606 DKEIQKFYKDFSKLLQTTATSQNFEEISHSYDAIISQLQQYKEQTTNLLNKYNND
-620 EKEDFF
+620 RAYV
-626 ITLTDKR
+626 ITHKR
-633 LPKLAYDELLSYL
+633 LHNRLMEENISKGIFTLLSA
-646 FEKHFNDNDLHLKLD
+646 LKKALD
-661 IIFNRISSNNAE
+661 ARIS
-673 LFNTT
+673 
-678 STDKTTIALFESIS
+678 
-692 PYVNEES
+692 
-699 KRANFTRVLLDKLK
+699 KR
-713 KFNFKQAFLNLQ
+713 
-725 NQQGY
+725 
-730 DFFAPIFEY
+730 
-739 LIKDYNNNSGG
+739 
-750 KYAEYYTPLSIASII
+750 
-765 AKLLIDEPTQSV
+765 
-777 KIYDPSAGT
+777 
-786 GTLLMALAHQIGT
+786 
-799 DSCTLYAQDIS
+799 
-810 QKSLRMLKLNLIL
+810 
-823 NDLTHSL
+823 
-830 KNAIEGNTLT
+830 
-840 NPYHSKECKG
+840 
-850 KMDYIVSNPPFKL
+850 
-863 DFSNEHAEISQN
+863 
-875 KNDFFLGVPNIPKND
+875 
-890 KSKMPIYTLFFQHCL
+890 
-905 NMLSNK
+905 
-911 GKGAI
+911 
-916 IVPTGFI
+916 
-923 SAKSGIENKIVRHL
+923 
-937 VDEKLVYGVV
+937 
-947 CMPSQVFANTSTNVS
+947 
-962 IIFFQKTPSAKEVVL
+962 
-977 IDASKLGEE
+977 
-986 YTENKNKKTRL
+986 
-997 RTSDI
+997 
-1002 DLILE
+1002 
-1007 TFNNKTPKADFC
+1007 
-1019 ALVSFDEITEK
+1019 
-1030 NYSLNPG
+1030 
-1037 QYFIIEDTSEKI
+1037 
-1049 SQAEFENLMQ
+1049 
-1059 QYSSELTSLFDE
+1059 
-1071 SQSLQQEILET
+1071 QEILNEETT
-1082 LKGVRFE
+1082 LKTAIKAELRDAFNKNPSLKDLEKEKEFITQTLFNELTQNHHQGNSHA